1 MPAENKYNS
10 LLLTVLLILW
20 SANSWSQNTPAD
32 PAGIQHVVVI
42 GIDGLSP
49 DGIRKANTPV
59 MDKMIAGGAVKW
71 NVRTVL
77 PSSSS
82 PNWASMIM
90 GAGLE
95 AHGVLDNDWEKENA
109 SLPPVVSGTSGLF
122 PTIFSVVKQ
131 SKPKAEIGAVYHW
144 DGFARLVE
152 PESLSY
158 HQHVDDEN
166 GATSAFVN
174 YLTDKKPDFAFLQLD
189 HVDGAG
195 HGSGHGTKE
204 YFNAVAKA
212 DSLIGLVL
220 KGLVRAG
227 IMESTLVIVTSDH
240 GGVGYGHGGASPAE
254 AEIAMIFYGKGI
266 KTGYQVKQQVYTYD
280 LAATIAFALHVT
292 PPYAWTGRPV
302 KSAFAGFREPENL
315 WTGKEVITSPVIYP
329 DKYLFA
335 QAGGLYID
343 QKATVKMEA
352 VVPGSEIRYT
362 LDGTVPGTGSEVY
375 RKPFSLD
382 KTTVVKARS
391 FDKAGNESLTANAY
405 FRLVK
410 SKQGNGLKANFYTG
424 SNWSRI
430 PDFTALKADRHWESY
445 EFHLDRESILA
456 LLTKDNSNF
465 GLSFEGY
472 IEVDT
477 DGEYTF
483 YTQSDDGSQ
492 LYIDGQKI
500 VDNNDSHG
508 VIERSGK
515 VTLKKGKHAI
525 KVLYFNEM
533 GGFWLDVFYAGP
545 GLAKQIIPANKLFLN
560 HE

>member
-1 MPAENKYNS
+1 MPTENKYKR
-10 LLLTVLLILW
+10 LLLIILF
-20 SANSWSQNTPAD
+20 SLFSVAAHSKDVSSNPK
-32 PAGIQHVVVI
+32 GIKHVIVI

-49 DGIRKANTPV
+49 DGIRKANTPIL
-59 MDKMIAGGAVKW
+59 DKMIAGGAVKW

-95 AHGVLDNDWEKENA
+95 AHGILDNDWEKEEA
-109 SLPPVVSGTSGLF
+109 SLPPIVSGPSGLF
-122 PTIFSVVKQ
+122 PTIFSVIRKA
-131 SKPKAEIGAVYHW
+131 KPKAEIGAVYHW

-158 HQHVDDEN
+158 HKHVDSEG
-166 GATSAFVN
+166 GATSDFIN
-174 YLTDKKPDFAFLQLD
+174 YLEHKKPAFAFLQLD

-195 HGSGHGTKE
+195 HGSGHGTTE
-204 YFNAVAKA
+204 YFKAVEKA
-212 DSLIGLVL
+212 DSLVGIVL
-220 KGLVRAG
+220 AGLVRANM
-227 IMESTLVIVTSDH
+227 MENTLVIITSDH

-254 AEIAMIFYGKGI
+254 AEIAMIFYGKGS
-266 KTGYQVKQQVYTYD
+266 KKGYQVKQQVYTYD
-280 LAATIAFALHVT
+280 LAASIAFALNVT

-302 KSAFAGFREPENL
+302 KSAFSGFGEPDNL
-315 WTGKEVITSPVIYP
+315 WIGKEVIPSPVIHP

-343 QKATVKMEA
+343 QNATLKMEA
-352 VVPGSEIRYT
+352 VAKDSEIRYT
-362 LDGTVPGTGSEVY
+362 LDGTQPNASSTLY
-375 RKPFSLD
+375 KTPFSLD

-391 FDKAGNESLTANAY
+391 FDKAGNESLTTNAY
-405 FRLVK
+405 FRIVK
-410 SKQGNGLKANFYTG
+410 SKLGNGLNVRFYRG
-424 SNWSRI
+424 SNWTRL
-430 PDFTALKADRHWESY
+430 PDFAQLKSDKYWESF
-445 EFHLDRESILA
+445 EFNLNREQILP
-456 LLTKDNSNF
+456 LLSKDNSTF
-465 GLSFEGY
+465 AVSFEGY
-472 IEVDT
+472 IEIDA

-492 LYIDGQKI
+492 LYIDQQKV

-515 VTLKKGKHAI
+515 VTLKKGRYTI
-525 KVLYFNEM
+525 KALYFNEM

-545 GLAKQIIPANKLFLN
+545 GLTKQIIPANKLFLN
-560 HE
+560 N